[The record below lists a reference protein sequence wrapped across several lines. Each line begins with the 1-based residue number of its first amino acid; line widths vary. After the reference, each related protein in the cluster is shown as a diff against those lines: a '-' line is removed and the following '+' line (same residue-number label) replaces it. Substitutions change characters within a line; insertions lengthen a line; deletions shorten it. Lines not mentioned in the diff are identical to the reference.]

1 MTRPHEVTRSLYK
14 IDNFG
19 LTQDSRKFSYLRFL
33 HQTHVAVEP
42 SRGPRRHDGDLGLV
56 GEGTG
61 HLQEAG
67 LIFLDDLVK
76 ITINFGIGRGVKQV
90 WF

>member
-1 MTRPHEVTRSLYK
+1 MVNEDGKK
-14 IDNFG
+14 IIY
-19 LTQDSRKFSYLRFL
+19 YLRFL
-33 HQTHVAVEP
+33 HKTHVAVEP

-67 LIFLDDLVK
+67 LIFLDDLVGLVRWVLNRWGSD
-76 ITINFGIGRGVKQV
+76 ITCFVEHLSLEYEIHL
-90 WF
+90 